1 MIWLKVESIPWVNM
15 VSGGLMSKSLRQLI
29 ITRMIKLPH
38 LSEWVL
44 MKLHTY
50 SKGLNEKRLGQTVL
64 EVSSNPK
71 RDIQLGALFSYPAEV
86 NSITIRVGV
95 SFVSAE
101 QACRNAEEEIGEKSF
116 EDVRAESVKQW
127 NDRLGRL
134 EIPLQ
139 DTEEDIAV
147 MMSVRGTPS
156 ISTLDFVPDIELL
169 LFHRFITDIPACI
182 VHFWLQTMLRV
193 KVKVSNFF
201 LKFSPQV

>member
-1 MIWLKVESIPWVNM
+1 M

-182 VHFWLQTMLRV
+182 VHF
-193 KVKVSNFF
+193 
-201 LKFSPQV
+201 